1 MQEIVGIKEDYIAVM
16 EENGITYGG
25 NQGFFGEVSDALSRR
40 KEQNGCGMVA
50 LTDIFLYLMSNP
62 NSAAV
67 MHAATSQNPAP
78 AMPAISPNPAPVV
91 PAISPNPAPVVPVAN
106 NNKVAKIMSADHTS
120 ARYSTKTFANRA
132 SYRECFDQM
141 CKETGWHP
149 GKYGMSSWMLVR
161 RFNHMCRKS
170 GIHLHARWGWK
181 RTKIVERTRR
191 MLEQDMPV
199 ILCIPMM
206 VLPWQKKHQMNL
218 YQYENGQ
225 MRVKTATQG
234 HYVMITGIVEEKGEY
249 YFRISS
255 WGKMFYLPIEEYL
268 KFVEEHFLGNILGN
282 VMDIRRR

>member
-1 MQEIVGIKEDYIAVM
+1 MD
-16 EENGITYGG
+16 
-25 NQGFFGEVSDALSRR
+25 
-40 KEQNGCGMVA
+40 
-50 LTDIFLYLMSNP
+50 
-62 NSAAV
+62 
-67 MHAATSQNPAP
+67 
-78 AMPAISPNPAPVV
+78 
-91 PAISPNPAPVVPVAN
+91 
-106 NNKVAKIMSADHTS
+106 NKRAAKIMSAAHTS

-170 GIHLHARWGWK
+170 GMHLHARWGWK
-181 RTKIVERTRR
+181 CTKIVERTRR

-206 VLPWQKKHQMNL
+206 VLPWQRKHQMNL

-225 MRVKTATQG
+225 MRVRTATQG

-255 WGKMFYLPIEEYL
+255 WGKMFYLPIGEYL